1 MLQRVCL
8 CACVARSAALIWG
21 WGQGRGGVQRG
32 EACVV
37 GRVCLE
43 EIRKIKTELR
53 GEKPAFVA
61 NIHTSLCPHKG
72 SGGVFAEMPA
82 SLCFL
87 FDAET

>member
-1 MLQRVCL
+1 M
-8 CACVARSAALIWG
+8 
-21 WGQGRGGVQRG
+21 QRG

-72 SGGVFAEMPA
+72 SGGVCGDA
-82 SLCFL
+82 CFPL
-87 FDAET
+87 LSV

>member
-1 MLQRVCL
+1 M
-8 CACVARSAALIWG
+8 
-21 WGQGRGGVQRG
+21 QRG

-61 NIHTSLCPHKG
+61 NIPLCVLIRG
-72 SGGVFAEMPA
+72 QEVFLRRCLLPFAFCLMQRHEHNKPVKA
-82 SLCFL
+82 S
-87 FDAET
+87 AASVGA